1 MKLHQNKQLFKNI
14 IDLTAA
20 KENIP
25 PEVVEKD
32 YYVVL
37 ALKLLYEY
45 DNRIIFIG
53 GTALSKCFNIIK
65 RFSEDIDFCV
75 EKDTRKQ
82 GQKLTHKIIGEIKSK
97 WSWSVDDDNEIY
109 KDFKVLFLNY
119 GEKSLNFD
127 YSMLENRIKLEL
139 ITFIDPFPILNKKI
153 APYIMKYM
161 TKEEIE
167 KYDINE
173 VNVKTQEP
181 YRTLFEKVML
191 QKELYYDY
199 LEKQEKEDDQIR
211 RARDFYDIHKIW
223 LYYENKFPFDKTE
236 MFKMLESRNKNKKDK
251 IQFNQNNINEY
262 TLYDIY
268 LQRNIRKQLEDTDRT
283 KLTIRD
289 LNCDE
294 IEISL
299 KEIDAILL
307 TFTEK

>member
-1 MKLHQNKQLFKNI
+1 
-14 IDLTAA
+14 
-20 KENIP
+20 
-25 PEVVEKD
+25 
-32 YYVVL
+32 
-37 ALKLLYEY
+37 
-45 DNRIIFIG
+45 
-53 GTALSKCFNIIK
+53 
-65 RFSEDIDFCV
+65 
-75 EKDTRKQ
+75 
-82 GQKLTHKIIGEIKSK
+82 
-97 WSWSVDDDNEIY
+97 
-109 KDFKVLFLNY
+109 
-119 GEKSLNFD
+119 
-127 YSMLENRIKLEL
+127 MLENRIKLEL

-268 LQRNIRKQLEDTDRT
+268 LQRNIRKQFEDTDRT